1 MEAQLWLCEYT
12 LGVMEAGER
21 GVGAGGGGGSAV
33 RGLARAV
40 EPENGL
46 KASLGGAE
54 KLVQGP
60 SSEGYYSFEFPTR
73 DASKSLDFGN

>member
-1 MEAQLWLCEYT
+1 MIHFDPPWPQNDPEW
-12 LGVMEAGER
+12 R
-21 GVGAGGGGGSAV
+21 PGGKGSAAG
-33 RGLARAV
+33 GLARAV

-46 KASLGGAE
+46 KSSLGGAE